1 MVNTTHSIW
10 APTPGYFFGL
20 PIIDSLGKI
29 KDRPQDISLEELAAR
44 EAEKRPLFQAL
55 ISSFTPKEDT
65 TTAEFSISPMPQGSF
80 IPSDD
85 VVEYHK
91 GLLGAVAK
99 VEKQISQQIENRE
112 WIASSRMDSIVGA
125 KITVARLKR
134 SPADM
139 SDIIAELE
147 QNVRRMESRLLDLYA
162 QPQV

>member
-1 MVNTTHSIW
+1 
-10 APTPGYFFGL
+10 
-20 PIIDSLGKI
+20 
-29 KDRPQDISLEELAAR
+29 
-44 EAEKRPLFQAL
+44 
-55 ISSFTPKEDT
+55 
-65 TTAEFSISPMPQGSF
+65 MPQGSF

-112 WIASSRMDSIVGA
+112 WIASSRMDSIVGT